1 MAKKG
6 KHLCPVCGMYE
17 FPEWDSFGVCQ
28 ICGWEDDM
36 LQEDDPDYDGG
47 ANPLSLNQFRKEW
60 EAEPNGKKNRI
71 VRKIR
76 RKK

>member
-17 FPEWDSFGVCQ
+17 FPEKDSFDVCQ
-28 ICGWEDDM
+28 VCGWEDDWYQ
-36 LQEDDPDYDGG
+36 LIKPDLAGG
-47 ANPLSLNQFRKEW
+47 ANRLSLNQFRKEW

>member
-1 MAKKG
+1 MC

-17 FPEWDSFGVCQ
+17 FPEKDSFDVCQ
-28 ICGWEDDM
+28 VCGSEYDL
-36 LQEDDPDYDGG
+36 LQLVEPDFAGG
-47 ANPLSLNQFRKEW
+47 ANRLSLNQFREKW
-60 EAEPNGKKNRI
+60 EAKPNGKKNRI

>member
-1 MAKKG
+1 MC

-17 FPEWDSFGVCQ
+17 FPEKDSFDVCQ
-28 ICGWEDDM
+28 VCGWEDDL
-36 LQEDDPDYDGG
+36 LQLVEPDFAGG
-47 ANPLSLNQFRKEW
+47 ANRLSLNQFREKW
-60 EAEPNGKKNRI
+60 EAKPNGKKNRI

>member
-1 MAKKG
+1 MC

-17 FPEWDSFGVCQ
+17 FPEKDSYDVCQ
-28 ICGWEDDM
+28 VCGWEDDGVQ
-36 LQEDDPDYDGG
+36 LEDPDFAGG
-47 ANPLSLNQFRKEW
+47 ANTLSLNQFREKW
-60 EAEPNGKKNRI
+60 EAKPNGKKNRI